1 MDRRLDFCING
12 RFLAGPPAATY
23 AVAEHLARAVALLT
37 AESGER
43 EAARQIHVLAPRN
56 ARHVDMGLP
65 IERVGRRTGNVWEQ
79 IDLPRATAGRILVN
93 LASRSPFLLRQGL
106 TMVHD
111 AQVFTTPASY
121 SLAFR
126 ATLKANVRLAGRRQL
141 GLLTV
146 SEFAKS
152 ELVGLRLAPAGRVHV
167 IPNGVDHVLR
177 TPAQHDILPR
187 LGLETRG
194 YALALANL
202 MPHKNIPLLIRAF
215 ARPALAEMTLVL
227 VGGAGREAF
236 AAAGLAPGANI
247 VFPGYVTDGEM
258 RALQAN
264 ALAVCTP
271 SLTEGFGMPPVEGLM
286 LGTPAVIA
294 PCGALPEVCGP
305 GALQADPRDPAAWE
319 AALLRL
325 RDDRGLHDRLAR
337 DGQAF
342 VARFTWQAA
351 ARRLLDVIDAVA
363 PAGDRTG
370 RRAA

>member
-1 MDRRLDFCING
+1 MT
-12 RFLAGPPAATY
+12 PQSY
-23 AVAEHLARAVALLT
+23 
-37 AESGER
+37 
-43 EAARQIHVLAPRN
+43 
-56 ARHVDMGLP
+56 
-65 IERVGRRTGNVWEQ
+65 
-79 IDLPRATAGRILVN
+79 
-93 LASRSPFLLRQGL
+93 PFLRAKWGQW
-106 TMVHD
+106 
-111 AQVFTTPASY
+111 Q
-121 SLAFR
+121 SLA
-126 ATLKANVRLAGRRQL
+126 AGRRQL

-325 RDDRGLHDRLAR
+325 RDDRGVHDRLAR

-363 PAGDRTG
+363 PN
-370 RRAA
+370 

>member
-1 MDRRLDFCING
+1 MERRLDICING

-23 AVAEHLARAVALLT
+23 AVAEHLARALALLT
-37 AESGER
+37 AAGEP
-43 EAARQIHVLAPRN
+43 AANRRIHVLAPRN
-56 ARHVDMGLP
+56 ARHVELGLP
-65 IERVGRRTGNVWEQ
+65 VERVGRRTGNVWEQ
-79 IDLPRATAGRILVN
+79 IDLPRAASGRLLVN
-93 LASRSPFLLRQGL
+93 LASRSPLLLRQGL

-152 ELVGLRLAPAGRVHV
+152 ELVGLGLAPAERVHV
-167 IPNGVDHVLR
+167 IANGVDHVLR
-177 TPAQHDILPR
+177 TPAQGDILPR
-187 LGLETRG
+187 LGLVPRG

-202 MPHKNIPLLIRAF
+202 MPHKNIALLIRAF
-215 ARPALAEMTLVL
+215 ARPALADMTLVL
-227 VGGAGREAF
+227 VGGTGRDAF
-236 AAAGLAPGANI
+236 AAAGIPAGAN
-247 VFPGYVTDGEM
+247 VLFPGYVSDGEM
-258 RALQAN
+258 RALQAQ

-271 SLTEGFGMPPVEGLM
+271 SLTEGFGMPPVEGLK

-305 GALQADPRDPAAWE
+305 GALQADPHDPAAWE

-325 RDDRGLHDRLAR
+325 RDDDGLHARLAR

-363 PAGDRTG
+363 PLDESG
-370 RRAA
+370 RRAP

>member
-1 MDRRLDFCING
+1 MDFCING

-23 AVAEHLARAVALLT
+23 AVAEHLARALAILVA
-37 AESGER
+37 ASDGR
-43 EAARQIHVLAPRN
+43 EAGRQIHVLAPRN
-56 ARHVDMGLP
+56 ARTSDVALP
-65 IERVGRRTGNVWEQ
+65 VETVGRRIGNVWEQ
-79 IDLPRATAGRILVN
+79 IDLPRAASGRLLIN
-93 LASRSPFLLRQGL
+93 LASRSPLLLRHGL

-126 ATLKANVRLAGRRQL
+126 STLKANVRLAGRRQL

-146 SEFAKS
+146 SEFARS

-177 TPAQHDILPR
+177 TPAQDDILPR
-187 LGLETRG
+187 LGLVPRS

-215 ARPALAEMTLVL
+215 ARPALAGMTLVL
-227 VGGAGREAF
+227 VGGTGRDAF
-236 AAAGLAPGANI
+236 AAAGVTAGANV
-247 VFPGYVTDGEM
+247 VFPGYVSDGEM
-258 RALQAN
+258 RALQTH

-271 SLTEGFGMPPVEGLM
+271 SLTEGFGMPPVEGLK

-294 PCGALPEVCGP
+294 PRGALPEVCGP
-305 GALQADPRDPAAWE
+305 GALQADPHDPAAWE

-325 RDDRGLHDRLAR
+325 RDDKGLHDSLAR

-342 VARFTWQAA
+342 VARFTWQEA

-363 PAGDRTG
+363 PVKGESG
-370 RRAA
+370 RHAP